1 MAAQVWRCSEFIDAI
16 VCDPPYGI
24 RAGARKTGSCKPLK
38 HEIVNREDHVP
49 GTMPYAISEVRPGQP
64 APAPPP
70 PCREYRNDLIIVTV
84 VWCCLLLAA
93 SCCFLLLGC
102 LAAGIFCPI
111 SDEVHSDRSHPLA
124 CWPRGEG
131 HHVGWD
137 TVR

>member
-70 PCREYRNDLIIVTV
+70 PCRETETILSSSLS
-84 VWCCLLLAA
+84 CGAAGCLLRLAA
-93 SCCFLLLGC
+93 CCFLLL
-102 LAAGIFCPI
+102 AA
-111 SDEVHSDRSHPLA
+111 A
-124 CWPRGEG
+124 CCWLLG
-131 HHVGWD
+131 
-137 TVR
+137 TCVRF